1 MSSTMNGLYRSMWKE
16 SEMAQKERVVQYIKQ
31 YGSISTWEAF
41 RDLGITRLAARVA
54 DLENDGYQVNRE
66 REAVKNRYGETTY
79 ITRYSFGE

>member
-1 MSSTMNGLYRSMWKE
+1 MT
-16 SEMAQKERVVQYIKQ
+16 QKERVIQYIKE

-79 ITRYSFGE
+79 ITRYSL

>member
-1 MSSTMNGLYRSMWKE
+1 MT
-16 SEMAQKERVVQYIKQ
+16 QKERVIQYIKQ

-66 REAVKNRYGETTY
+66 REAVKNRYGEVTY
-79 ITRYSFGE
+79 ITRYSL

>member
-16 SEMAQKERVVQYIKQ
+16 SEMTQKERVIQYIKQ

-41 RDLGITRLAARVA
+41 RDLGITRLASRIC
-54 DLENDGYQVNRE
+54 DLENDGFQVNRE

-79 ITRYSFGE
+79 ITRYSL